1 MSKSKRVPN
10 WLICY
15 HKGHGDIYWDN
26 IQALSAMQAIEIL
39 GLKDHQ
45 VINVYREYPRW
56 RNSRSAVEKSS
67 LNL

>member
-1 MSKSKRVPN
+1 MSKLKSVPN

-15 HKGHGDIYWDN
+15 HTGHGDIHWDN